1 MTTRTG
7 RARGKTSAGPLR
19 VCIVGGTGL
28 LGFHAALELLRRGHE
43 VHSVAL
49 RDIELGAWFP
59 RRITVHEA
67 DVGQL
72 GERRLTEL
80 LRGIDALVY
89 ALGPDDRALP
99 AAPAYDFF
107 HDKLVRQCARVF
119 AAARKAGVT
128 RAVVLGSY
136 FTHFDRLWP
145 HKKLAQNHAYV
156 RCRVEQAQAAI
167 EAGGA
172 TMRVSVLEL
181 PYIFGTMPGRTPLW
195 KDVVLDMLVRM
206 PVVFY
211 PDGGS
216 TMITAAHVGQAVA
229 GAVERGAHGRHYPIG
244 DENLSWDEM
253 LEVMLRTL
261 GMSDKKV
268 IHIAP
273 WVGTL
278 LGRMQRRIEAK
289 RGKESG
295 LDAEL
300 VFADVMCERLFMD
313 PSLSVA
319 ALGYGRGG
327 VREAIEETVRACYP
341 ERFAAPLRARTP
353 RGKGAGGPAKKR
365 PVAAR

>member
-107 HDKLVRQCARVF
+107 HDKLVRQCGRVF

-253 LEVMLRTL
+253 LAVMLETL
-261 GMSDKKV
+261 GMADKKV

-273 WVGTL
+273 WIGALVG
-278 LGRMQRRIEAK
+278 RVQRRLHE
-289 RGKESG
+289 REGKESG
-295 LDAEL
+295 LNHEPL
-300 VFADVMCERLFMD
+300 FADVMSERLFMD
-313 PSLSVA
+313 PELSVA

-327 VREAIEETVRACYP
+327 VRAAIEETVRACYP
-341 ERFAAPLRARTP
+341 ERFAPAGKASGAGHSRGGPRRAR
-353 RGKGAGGPAKKR
+353 A
-365 PVAAR
+365 